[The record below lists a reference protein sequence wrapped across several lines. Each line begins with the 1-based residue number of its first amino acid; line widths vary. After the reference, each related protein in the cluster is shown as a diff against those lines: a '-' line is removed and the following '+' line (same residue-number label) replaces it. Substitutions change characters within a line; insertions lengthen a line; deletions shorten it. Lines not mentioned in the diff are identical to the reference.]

1 MRRTFS
7 FATDE
12 YYHIY
17 NRGTDKRTIFIEPHD
32 YNRFIVLL
40 HLCNNKDPIDIDK
53 LLRGGRTFPDLIDLE
68 IKERLV
74 NIGAYCLMPNHVHFC
89 IKIRDENIL
98 KQVYL
103 EKQFEKHRNIEPS
116 QGSKPCEGFR
126 DSKHLTL
133 WLSQQFSHL
142 FNSYTQAFNKQ
153 QNRQGSLFRSRFHK
167 KAIQDETYLLTV
179 IRYIHQNP
187 LAHGFVSTLTDWQF
201 SSYNT
206 FLLPKETLVAK
217 DAVLPAFGDLNNFVE
232 IHKEPVNLK
241 DWF

>member
-1 MRRTFS
+1 MQP
-7 FATDE
+7 DLLPNY
-12 YYHIY
+12 YYHVY
-17 NRGTDKRTIFIEPHD
+17 THAVGTDNLFLSAENYRYFLQQYAKYIH
-32 YNRFIVLL
+32 
-40 HLCNNKDPIDIDK
+40 PIAE
-53 LLRGGRTFPDLIDLE
+53 TF
-68 IKERLV
+68 
-74 NIGAYCLMPNHVHFC
+74 AYCLMPNHVHFC